1 MIPDILLPNPPSPA
15 YHDQFKKEFWRML
28 GLELGDTRKIFEK
41 DAETPHMVPLADL
54 INQSQYDFL
63 PQASESL
70 KSP

>member
-1 MIPDILLPNPPSPA
+1 
-15 YHDQFKKEFWRML
+15 ML